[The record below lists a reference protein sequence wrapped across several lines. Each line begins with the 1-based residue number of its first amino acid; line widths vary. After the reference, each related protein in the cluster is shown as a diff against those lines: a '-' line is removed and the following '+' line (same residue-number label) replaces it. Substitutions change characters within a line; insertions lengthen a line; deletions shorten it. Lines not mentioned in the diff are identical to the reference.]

1 MDHGDKGLVTIFGGS
16 GFIGNHVT
24 QAIARLG
31 YRVRVAVRRPD
42 LAGEVRMFGAQGRV
56 QPVQA
61 NLRNRDSVIRAAAGA
76 DIVINL
82 TGILHESGR
91 QRFMAVHTMGAKHVA
106 EAAAAVGAKT
116 LVHMSALGAD
126 ADSRSAY
133 ARSKALGEQE
143 VLAAYPKAI
152 ILRPSLVF
160 GRDDG
165 FFNLFGAIARIS
177 PVVPVIGG
185 ASRFQPIFV
194 GDVAAAVAAA
204 VAGAAKPGV
213 TYELGGPEIETM
225 RELLERLLAES
236 ERKRVLMPIG
246 PGLARF
252 MGRIA
257 RLLPWK
263 LFTADQAVLL
273 QADNVVSDEAIAE
286 KRTIAALGIA
296 PTAMNSVLPTYL
308 WRFRRHGQF
317 DRVKA

>member
-1 MDHGDKGLVTIFGGS
+1 MDYGDKGLVTIFGGS
-16 GFIGNHVT
+16 GFLGNHVT

-42 LAGEVRMFGAQGRV
+42 LAGVVRMFGPQGQV

-61 NLRNRDSVIRAAAGA
+61 NVRNRESVFRAAAGA

-91 QRFMAVHTMGAKHVA
+91 QRFMAVHTLGARHVA
-106 EAAAAVGAKT
+106 EAAAAAGART
-116 LVHMSALGAD
+116 LVHISALGAN
-126 ADSRSAY
+126 ADSKSAY

-143 VLAAYPKAI
+143 VLKAFPKAV

-165 FFNLFGAIARIS
+165 FFNLFGTIAHLS

-185 ASRFQPIFV
+185 ASRFQPVYV

-204 VAGAAKPGV
+204 VAGAAKPGT
-213 TYELGGPEIETM
+213 TYELGGPDIKTM
-225 RELLERLLAES
+225 RQLIERILAES
-236 ERKRVLMPIG
+236 CRKRLLLPIV
-246 PGLARF
+246 PWLAR
-252 MGRIA
+252 MLGSIA
-257 RLLPWK
+257 QLSPWK
-263 LFTADQAVLL
+263 LFSADQAVLL
-273 QADNVVSDEAIAE
+273 EADNVVSDEAIAK
-286 KRTIAALGIA
+286 KRTLAALGVPA
-296 PTAMNSVLPTYL
+296 TAMEVVLPNYL
-308 WRFRRHGQF
+308 WRFRKHGQF